1 MQQPSRRGRSGAG
14 PDRGC
19 VDDDDL
25 MALIARDLAG
35 KSSQTSSSPTASAS
49 GAPEAEGA
57 PAEAK
62 PKAPPKKKQT
72 KASKASELD
81 GYLSSLGLQ
90 GKKKKKASSGGGG
103 ASTGLRLVKN
113 SAITGLK

>member
-1 MQQPSRRGRSGAG
+1 MAPVAAAVA
-14 PDRGC
+14 PALE

-62 PKAPPKKKQT
+62 PKAPPKKK
-72 KASKASELD
+72 KS
-81 GYLSSLGLQ
+81 
-90 GKKKKKASSGGGG
+90 
-103 ASTGLRLVKN
+103 
-113 SAITGLK
+113 GLKPSVKTRNQVLPRGRGWEGGVGVCGQVLFAGVSVLFDVAFWSRGS